1 MGLCDPDTK
10 SIICN
15 TINNINHSN
24 HSLIF
29 LLPTK
34 ELSLYNTL
42 TFITM
47 ENTNSDT
54 ITKSPPNELPSL
66 VIWKLNPQEH
76 QDANNSSPPQ
86 IFCNFV
92 EARPLDVDK
101 AEHVRWIITKTSG
114 KLKKDEPFP
123 IWHHF
128 KVNRNGDD
136 VGPKMELNEEHTQER
151 FIMGTLSQIY
161 GFHGKYALITIMAID
176 LEQNISYEPLYWI
189 DSNFVDMSIKMASKA
204 QRSRLKYPYFTL
216 HSI

>member
-34 ELSLYNTL
+34 GLSLYNTL

-47 ENTNSDT
+47 ENTNSD
-54 ITKSPPNELPSL
+54 IIAKSPPNELPSL
-66 VIWKLNPQEH
+66 VIWKLEPH
-76 QDANNSSPPQ
+76 GRQDTNSSPIPK
-86 IFCNFV
+86 IFYNFV
-92 EARPLDVDK
+92 EAWPLEADK
-101 AEHVRWIITKTSG
+101 EEHVRWIITKTSG

-128 KVNRNGDD
+128 EVNRNGDD
-136 VGPKMELNEEHTQER
+136 MGPKRELDDEHTQER
-151 FIMGTLSQIY
+151 FTMGMLSHIH
-161 GFHGKYALITIMAID
+161 GFHGKYALITITALD

-189 DSNFVDMSIKMASKA
+189 DSNFVDMSLKMASKA
-204 QRSRLKYPYFTL
+204 QRSRFKFSYFTL
-216 HSI
+216 HPI